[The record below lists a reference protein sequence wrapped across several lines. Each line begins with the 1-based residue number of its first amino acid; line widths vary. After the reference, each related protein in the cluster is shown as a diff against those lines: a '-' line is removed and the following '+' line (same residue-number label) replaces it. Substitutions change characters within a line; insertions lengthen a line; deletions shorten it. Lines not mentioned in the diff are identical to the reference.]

1 MRQPGGETNRKEYL
15 QGIGMTVNLLITNDD
30 GIYAEGIQLLSKVLF
45 ESGRYSL
52 TIVAPDHE
60 RSAVGHAITMH
71 RPLRVE
77 QAHFLHNPALTGW
90 AVNGTPS
97 DCVKLAVEAL
107 LEKKPALIIS
117 GVNRGSNLG
126 TDVLYS
132 GTVSAAVEG
141 IILGIP
147 SVAVSLTGSGKSDDF
162 IFAAAFIRDLIPHL
176 LVEGLPAG
184 TLLNINVPPC
194 GGKIRGVKVT
204 RLGTRRYRN
213 SFDRRTDPRG
223 MIYYWLAG
231 ELVEGDE
238 EENSDVLAVRD
249 GYISITPVHFNL
261 TNDAI
266 IPELT
271 RMVACVEHSL
281 L

>member
-1 MRQPGGETNRKEYL
+1 MA
-15 QGIGMTVNLLITNDD
+15 INLLITNDD
-30 GIYAEGIQLLSKVLF
+30 GIYAEGIQLLSQVLF
-45 ESGRYSL
+45 ESGRYNL
-52 TIVAPDHE
+52 TVVAPDHE

-77 QAHFLHNPALTGW
+77 QAHFLHNPALIGW

-107 LEKKPALIIS
+107 LEEKPGLIIS
-117 GVNRGSNLG
+117 GINRGSNLG

-141 IILGIP
+141 VILGIP
-147 SVAVSLTGSGKSDDF
+147 SVAVSLTGGGKSEDF
-162 IFAAAFIRDLIPHL
+162 ISAAEFVRDFIPHL
-176 LVEGLPAG
+176 INEKLPAG
-184 TLLNINVPPC
+184 TLLNINVPAGC
-194 GGKIRGVKVT
+194 SVKKEARIT

-223 MIYYWLAG
+223 LIYYWLAG
-231 ELVEGDE
+231 ELIEGE
-238 EENSDVLAVRD
+238 EEEDSDVQAVRE

-266 IPELT
+266 IPELKK
-271 RMVACVEHSL
+271 MVARMGL
-281 L
+281 GGR

>member
-1 MRQPGGETNRKEYL
+1 
-15 QGIGMTVNLLITNDD
+15 MTVNLLITNDD
-30 GIYAEGIQLLSKVLF
+30 GIYAEGIQLLSQVLF
-45 ESGRYSL
+45 ESGQYNL

-107 LEKKPALIIS
+107 LEEKPALIIS
-117 GVNRGSNLG
+117 GINRGSNLG

-141 IILGIP
+141 IILGVP
-147 SVAVSLTGSGKSDDF
+147 SVAVSLTGGGKSEEF
-162 IFAAAFIRDLIPHL
+162 TFAAEFIRDLLPHL
-176 LVEGLPAG
+176 LAEELPAG

-194 GGKIRGVKVT
+194 SGEIHGVRVT

-223 MIYYWLAG
+223 MIYY
-231 ELVEGDE
+231 
-238 EENSDVLAVRD
+238 
-249 GYISITPVHFNL
+249 
-261 TNDAI
+261 
-266 IPELT
+266 
-271 RMVACVEHSL
+271 
-281 L
+281 

>member
-1 MRQPGGETNRKEYL
+1 MMPIK
-15 QGIGMTVNLLITNDD
+15 LLITNDD
-30 GIYAEGIQLLSKVLF
+30 GIHAEGIQLLSKVLF
-45 ESGRYSL
+45 ESGRFDL
-52 TIVAPDHE
+52 KIVAPDHE

-77 QAHFLHNPALTGW
+77 QAHFLYNPELSGQS
-90 AVNGTPS
+90 VNGTPS

-107 LEKKPALIIS
+107 LEERPEMLIS
-117 GVNRGSNLG
+117 GINRGSNLG

-141 IILGIP
+141 VILGLP
-147 SVAVSLTGSGKSDDF
+147 AVAVSLTGGYGSEDF
-162 IFAAAFIRDLIPHL
+162 IRAAEFIRDLIPHL
-176 LVEGLPAG
+176 LPGRIPRG
-184 TLLNINVPPC
+184 TLLNINIPPVGGSAC
-194 GGKIRGVKVT
+194 GGVRVT

-231 ELVEGDE
+231 ELVEGAEKGD
-238 EENSDVLAVRD
+238 SDVQAIRD

-261 TNDAI
+261 THEAL
-266 IPELT
+266 IPELE
-271 RMVACVEHSL
+271 AL
-281 L
+281 LAPLKGDPSER

>member
-1 MRQPGGETNRKEYL
+1 MPVK
-15 QGIGMTVNLLITNDD
+15 LLITNDD

-52 TIVAPDHE
+52 KIIAPDHE

-90 AVNGTPS
+90 SVNGTPS

-107 LEKKPALIIS
+107 FEEKPDLIIS
-117 GVNRGSNLG
+117 GINRGSNLG

-141 IILGIP
+141 VILGLP
-147 SVAVSLTGSGKSDDF
+147 AVAISLTEVVESKDF
-162 IFAAAFIRDLIPHL
+162 IFAAEFVRDLIPHL
-176 LVEGLPAG
+176 IAKGLPAG
-184 TLLNINVPPC
+184 TLLNINVPP
-194 GGKIRGVKVT
+194 GGSAIKGARVT

-223 MIYYWLAG
+223 LIYYWLAG
-231 ELVEGDE
+231 ELIEGDE
-238 EENSDVLAVRD
+238 EENSDVRAIRD
-249 GYISITPVHFNL
+249 GYISITPVHFDL

-266 IPELT
+266 IPDLKK
-271 RMVACVEHSL
+271 MVSRIEKG
-281 L
+281 

>member
-1 MRQPGGETNRKEYL
+1 MSIKTL
-15 QGIGMTVNLLITNDD
+15 VTNDD
-30 GIYAEGIQLLSKVLF
+30 GIYAEGIQRLSQALF
-45 ESGRYSL
+45 ESGGYCL
-52 TIVAPDHE
+52 TIIAPDHE

-77 QAHFLHNPALTGW
+77 PAHFLHNPALTGW

-107 LEKKPALIIS
+107 LEEKPDIIIS
-117 GVNRGSNLG
+117 GINRGSNLG

-147 SVAVSLTGSGKSDDF
+147 SVAVSLIGEGCSEDF
-162 IFAAAFIRDLIPHL
+162 LFAAEFIRDFVPHL
-176 LVEGLPAG
+176 MEEGLPAG
-184 TLLNINVPPC
+184 TLLNVNVPAGC
-194 GGKIRGVKVT
+194 GAVKGTRAT

-223 MIYYWLAG
+223 MTYYWLAG
-231 ELVEGDE
+231 ELIKGEE
-238 EENSDVLAVRD
+238 EENSDVQAVRD
-249 GYISITPVHFNL
+249 GFISITPVHFDL

-266 IPELT
+266 IPKLNKMIE
-271 RMVACVEHSL
+271 RFEKNNR
-281 L
+281 

>member
-1 MRQPGGETNRKEYL
+1 MHPPCGETYRKEHSESAV
-15 QGIGMTVNLLITNDD
+15 MPVNLLITNDD
-30 GIYAEGIQLLSKVLF
+30 GIYAEGIQLLSQVLF

-52 TIVAPDHE
+52 TIIAPDHE

-97 DCVKLAVEAL
+97 DCVKIAVEAL
-107 LEKKPALIIS
+107 LEEKPDLIIS
-117 GVNRGSNLG
+117 GINRGSNLG

-147 SVAVSLTGSGKSDDF
+147 AVAVSLTEGGKSEDF
-162 IFAAAFIRDLIPHL
+162 IFAAEFVRELIPR
-176 LVEGLPAG
+176 LVAEGLPDG
-184 TLLNINVPPC
+184 TLLNINVPP
-194 GGKIRGVKVT
+194 GSTAIKGASVT

-231 ELVEGDE
+231 DLVEGDE
-238 EENSDVLAVRD
+238 AENSDVRAVRD
-249 GYISITPVHFNL
+249 GYISITPVHFDL

-266 IPELT
+266 IPELKK
-271 RMVACVEHSL
+271 MVARIKMNNR
-281 L
+281 